1 MVLAWAFAP
10 LDARSHPGPER
21 RCPTWGIAGT
31 LDPSDLRPKD
41 CTGALLRLAGS
52 VHPRRGMMSRRRAR
66 WVSVTTALL
75 LTLGLGAGPAF
86 AQREAPP
93 SFATIVQAVAPAVVM
108 IAAVAEPRTA
118 PAGPQDDAESDE
130 AGPIG
135 SGVIIDPKGVVMT
148 NAHVADAAA
157 SIEVVMSDGRRYR
170 PTRIAIDAR
179 SDLAV
184 LVIGDGTATFPSA
197 RLADSERAR
206 VGDWVVAIGA
216 PNGLQTTVTAGIV
229 SARGGDGVGP
239 LGPDYIQTSAVLRF
253 GSSGGPLVNL
263 DGEVLGIN
271 TVFAFD
277 VVGLAFTVPSNMV
290 RAIAAQLLE
299 NGRVSRPWLGLI
311 TQALTPELARG
322 LALGTS
328 TGLLVSDV
336 LPASPGAVAGLR
348 PGDLVMMLDARRL
361 LARVDLARA
370 LAQSRAGQAVTL
382 QVRRRDGTVHT
393 LPVTLGE
400 ERDVAPSSLT
410 TYRVPELGCV
420 VRSLT
425 PDLGV
430 GVVRGDAQ
438 AGTGGLQSGD
448 IVREINNAR
457 VRTITD
463 LARLVDRLRAGDA
476 VAVLV
481 QRGPLA
487 TYVALKAGAR

>member
-1 MVLAWAFAP
+1 MI
-10 LDARSHPGPER
+10 S
-21 RCPTWGIAGT
+21 
-31 LDPSDLRPKD
+31 
-41 CTGALLRLAGS
+41 
-52 VHPRRGMMSRRRAR
+52 SRRRAH
-66 WVSVTTALL
+66 WVPVITALL
-75 LTLGLGAGPAF
+75 LALALGLGAGPAL
-86 AQREAPP
+86 AQIGAPP
-93 SFATIVQAVAPAVVM
+93 TFATIVQAVAPAVVT
-108 IAAVAEPRTA
+108 IAAVVEPKTALAERE
-118 PAGPQDDAESDE
+118 DDGEPDE

-135 SGVIIDPKGVVMT
+135 SGVIIDPRGVVLT

-157 SIEVVMSDGRRYR
+157 AIEVVTSDGRRYR
-170 PTRIAIDAR
+170 PTRILIDGR

-184 LVIGDGTATFPSA
+184 LVIGDGTATFPFA
-197 RLADSERAR
+197 RLADSDRAR

-216 PNGLQTTVTAGIV
+216 PHGLQTTVTAGIV
-229 SARGGDGVGP
+229 SARGGEGVGP

-263 DGEVLGIN
+263 DAEVVGIN
-271 TVFAFD
+271 TVFAVE
-277 VVGLAFTVPSNMV
+277 VVGLAFTIPSNV
-290 RAIAAQLLE
+290 ARAVAAQLLD
-299 NGRVSRPWLGLI
+299 NGRVSRPWLGLV

-336 LPASPGAVAGLR
+336 LPASSGAGAGLH

-361 LARVDLARA
+361 LARVDLTRA
-370 LAQSRAGQAVTL
+370 LAQARTGQAVTL
-382 QVRRRDGTVHT
+382 QVRRRDSTVHI

-400 ERDVAPSSLT
+400 ERDAAPSSLT

-430 GVVRGDAQ
+430 SVVQVDAR
-438 AGTGGLQSGD
+438 ASTDGLRAGD
-448 IVREINNAR
+448 IVREVNNAR
-457 VRTITD
+457 VRTIAAF
-463 LARLVDRLRAGDA
+463 ARVVDRLRAGDH